1 MAESW
6 SRWIAFKEKQ
16 QLSSDRLAE
25 TDIIEREEIVEE
37 VEMREMGE
45 EQDASGRGVDDG
57 GGMGANQG
65 WTEGRVW
72 RGKSICR
79 GKSIE
84 TWIELARSMQEVKVE
99 MRQLVVQAR
108 HRVRDGNDALR
119 DRHAGR
125 TSQIGIRQHAPVLYR

>member
-72 RGKSICR
+72 RGKSI
-79 GKSIE
+79 E

-108 HRVRDGNDALR
+108 QRVRDGNDALR

>member
-45 EQDASGRGVDDG
+45 EQDASGRGDDDG
-57 GGMGANQG
+57 GGVGD
-65 WTEGRVW
+65 W
-72 RGKSICR
+72 
-79 GKSIE
+79 SIE
-84 TWIELARSMQEVKVE
+84 TWIEVARSMQEVKME

-108 HRVRDGNDALR
+108 Q
-119 DRHAGR
+119 GR
-125 TSQIGIRQHAPVLYR
+125 SRSRIRGKAAEESWL